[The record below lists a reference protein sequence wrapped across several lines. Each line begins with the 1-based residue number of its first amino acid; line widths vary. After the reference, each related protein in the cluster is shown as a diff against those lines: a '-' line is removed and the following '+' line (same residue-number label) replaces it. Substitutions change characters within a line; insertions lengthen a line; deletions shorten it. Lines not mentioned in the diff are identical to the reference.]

1 VLKNYPFYRYS
12 DGGFIRVIADIKM
25 MQQEADRLR
34 EGGKRIVLVPTMGCL
49 HEGHLSLMRMG
60 HKKGDHLVVSIFV
73 NPTQFDPAEDFEAYP
88 RDFDRDCKRAASVG
102 VETVF
107 APATDTLYRNG
118 YQTYIS
124 LERLPR
130 HLCGLSRPNHFR
142 GVASVVAKLFNIVK
156 PHTAIF
162 GEKDYQQWIIIR
174 RMAADLNFDV
184 KIVGAPIV
192 RENDGVAMSSRNVYL
207 SEEERRVAPV
217 LFQALRAAQELVKEG
232 VQKSERIIAVAREM
246 ILARPHTAIDYLSIC
261 DPETLEDVGQIKG
274 PVLMALAVYIGK
286 ARLID
291 NTVLRPR

>member
-1 VLKNYPFYRYS
+1 
-12 DGGFIRVIADIKM
+12 

-34 EGGKRIVLVPTMGCL
+34 EGGKQIVLVPTMGFL
-49 HEGHLSLMRMG
+49 HEGHLSLMRLG
-60 HKKGDHLVVSIFV
+60 REKGDHLVVSIFV

-88 RDFDRDCKRAASVG
+88 RDFDRDCKMAASVG
-102 VETVF
+102 VDTVF
-107 APATDTLYRNG
+107 APATDVLYGIG

-124 LERLPR
+124 LEKLPL

-142 GVASVVAKLFNIVK
+142 GVASVVTKLFNIVK
-156 PHTAIF
+156 PHTAVF

-184 KIVGAPIV
+184 EIIGAPIV
-192 RENDGVAMSSRNVYL
+192 REDDGVAMSSRNVYL

-217 LFQALRAAQELVKEG
+217 LFQALRVAQELVEQG
-232 VQKSERIIAVAREM
+232 VQKSEQIITMAREM
-246 ILARPHTAIDYLSIC
+246 ILARPHTKIDYLAVC

-274 PVLMALAVYIGK
+274 PVLMALAVYVGK

-291 NTVLRPR
+291 NTILRPL